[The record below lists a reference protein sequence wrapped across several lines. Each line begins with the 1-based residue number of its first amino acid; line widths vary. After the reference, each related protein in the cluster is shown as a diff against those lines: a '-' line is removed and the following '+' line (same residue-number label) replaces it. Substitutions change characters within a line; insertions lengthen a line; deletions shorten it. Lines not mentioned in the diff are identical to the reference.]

1 MSGRNSRKRFWLS
14 ILGVLLIAGIAV
26 GYTAYWRYVAGEL
39 AAGIDAWAENERALG
54 HVADFAPGEIEG
66 FPFAFRRDFAA
77 LELGQPAADGV
88 LRVTAARVTA
98 TMRPWNLQAI
108 AVSTEQ
114 PVQIELLSVAQG
126 QSVLS
131 LGGGAGEVR
140 LRADGRLERAAI
152 RARDSALTTVGRQ
165 YVAETADLAIDLPA
179 LTPRSH
185 QDPLLGFDLAFRG
198 LGLPVGEE
206 ALTAAPIALAA
217 VTGTVKGP
225 VATGQPPRVALAQWA
240 EAGGTV
246 ELSHFAFAQ
255 APLDL
260 EGEGTLALDRDLQ
273 LLGAL
278 TLRAQGLT
286 ETIDLLA
293 ADGRIPGNAAR
304 TGRMM
309 AEGLAKKDEQGRRVA
324 QVAISLQQSH
334 AWLGPIRLFRLPV
347 LTW

>member
-1 MSGRNSRKRFWLS
+1 VTRRRLS
-14 ILGVLLIAGIAV
+14 FLALGVLALVLLGAS
-26 GYTAYWRYVAGEL
+26 YTAYWRYVAGEL
-39 AAGIDAWAENERALG
+39 ASGIDAWAENERALG

-77 LELGQPAADGV
+77 LELGQPAVDGE
-88 LRVTAARVTA
+88 LRVTATRVTA

-108 AVSTEQ
+108 AVSAEE

-131 LGGGAGEVR
+131 LGGGTGEVR

-152 RARDSALTTVGRQ
+152 RARGAALTIVGRQ
-165 YVAETADLAIDLPA
+165 YVAKTANLAIDLPA

-185 QDPLLGFDLAFRG
+185 QDPLLGFDLAFHG

-206 ALTAAPIALAA
+206 ALTAGPIALAA
-217 VTGTVKGP
+217 VTGAVKGP
-225 VATGQPPRVALAQWA
+225 VAAGQPPRVALAQWA

-324 QVAISLQQSH
+324 RVAISLQQSH
-334 AWLGPIRLFRLPV
+334 AWLGPIRLFRLPI